1 MIFYLKLN
9 LLKRPKDV
17 DGISFDDYS
26 YTCVKLSNDLYLY
39 LKQVNKYLAFVC
51 VVREEIFSENRGI
64 MDYNLTLFKD
74 SVKDVLFSTTAT
86 AAAVA
91 ASQTTASNKSG
102 SQQDT
107 SVNTNSML
115 NNLSLN

>member
-1 MIFYLKLN
+1 MHFR
-9 LLKRPKDV
+9 LLPRPKDV

-51 VVREEIFSENRGI
+51 VVREEIFAENRGI

-74 SVKDVLFSTTAT
+74 SVKDVLFSSTAMAGGHT
-86 AAAVA
+86 
-91 ASQTTASNKSG
+91 TTASNKSG

-107 SVNTNSML
+107 SATLANSML
-115 NNLSLN
+115 NNLSLNNN

>member
-1 MIFYLKLN
+1 M
-9 LLKRPKDV
+9 

-51 VVREEIFSENRGI
+51 VVREEIFAENRGI

-74 SVKDVLFSTTAT
+74 SVKDVLFSSSAT
-86 AAAVA
+86 SGAH
-91 ASQTTASNKSG
+91 TTASNKSG

-107 SVNTNSML
+107 SATLANSML
-115 NNLSLN
+115 NNMSLNNN